1 MKKDKLI
8 FSLVLLVVVIMAG
21 IFWKSGAISFAGGDA
36 VKAVFLA
43 NGQVY
48 FGKVSNQNS
57 QFLSLTDIFYLQ
69 VSQTLQPPQSGSQPQ
84 QKIDLVKLG
93 NELHGPQDL
102 MEINR
107 DQILFIEKL
116 RDDSKIL
123 KAIHDFKNPCTTGQ
137 PTN

>member
-1 MKKDKLI
+1 MKKDKII
-8 FSLVLLVVVIMAG
+8 FSLVLLVVVIMLG
-21 IFWKSGAISFAGGDA
+21 IFWKTGSISLTGDEA

-48 FGKVSNQNS
+48 FGKVSAQNS
-57 QFLSLTDIFYLQ
+57 QFLRLTDIFYLQ
-69 VSQTLQPPQSGSQPQ
+69 VSQTLQPPQSGVQPQ

-107 DQILFIEKL
+107 EIG
-116 RDDSKIL
+116 R
-123 KAIHDFKNPCTTGQ
+123 AHV
-137 PTN
+137 